1 MLTKKC
7 LSEKTTH
14 GADCTTMNEIVN
26 AAILGVVQGL
36 TEFLPVSSSGH
47 LEIGKV
53 VLNQDLKQNESLLM
67 TVVLHFAT
75 ALSTMVIFWKD
86 IARILG
92 GLLKFKWNEEA
103 QFVAK
108 IIVSMI
114 PAVFVGLAFD
124 KQIESLF
131 NGNLVLVGVMLL
143 LTGGLLLLADRAKNT
158 EQPVS
163 YLNAV
168 IVGISQAIAILPGIS
183 RSGATIST
191 SVLLGIDRDKAARF
205 SFLMVVP
212 LIFGKM
218 AKDIL
223 GGDGLSFSGDVGVQ
237 LLVGFVAA
245 FVTGIIACKW
255 MLALVK
261 NCQLWWFSIYC
272 FIVGILCIGY
282 MLLFAPSTEAV
293 EPATAAIE
301 FGRMAGLTNS

>member
-92 GLLKFKWNEEA
+92 GLFKFKWNEEA

-131 NGNLVLVGVMLL
+131 NGNLVLVGVMS
-143 LTGGLLLLADRAKNT
+143 
-158 EQPVS
+158 VS
-163 YLNAV
+163 YTHLT
-168 IVGISQAIAILPGIS
+168 LP
-183 RSGATIST
+183 
-191 SVLLGIDRDKAARF
+191 
-205 SFLMVVP
+205 
-212 LIFGKM
+212 
-218 AKDIL
+218 
-223 GGDGLSFSGDVGVQ
+223 
-237 LLVGFVAA
+237 
-245 FVTGIIACKW
+245 
-255 MLALVK
+255 
-261 NCQLWWFSIYC
+261 
-272 FIVGILCIGY
+272 
-282 MLLFAPSTEAV
+282 
-293 EPATAAIE
+293 
-301 FGRMAGLTNS
+301 TNREV

>member
-1 MLTKKC
+1 
-7 LSEKTTH
+7 
-14 GADCTTMNEIVN
+14 MNEFVS

-47 LEIGKV
+47 LEISKV
-53 VLNQDLKQNESLLM
+53 ILNQDLKQNESLLM

-86 IARILG
+86 IAKILG
-92 GLLKFKWNEEA
+92 GLMKFKWNEEA

-108 IIVSMI
+108 IVVSMI
-114 PAVFVGLAFD
+114 PAVFVGLVFEE
-124 KQIESLF
+124 QIDSWF
-131 NGNLVLVGVMLL
+131 NGKLLLVGVMLL
-143 LTGGLLLLADRAKNT
+143 FTGGLLLLADRAKNT

-163 YLNAV
+163 YLNAI
-168 IVGISQAIAILPGIS
+168 IVGVSQAIAILPGIS

-212 LIFGKM
+212 VIFGKM
-218 AKDIL
+218 AKDL
-223 GGDGLSFSGDVGVQ
+223 LDFMGGELAFNSDMTGP

-245 FVTGIIACKW
+245 FFTGLIACKW

-261 NCQLWWFSIYC
+261 NCQLWWFSVYC
-272 FIVGILCIGY
+272 LIVGIICIAY
-282 MLLFAPSTEAV
+282 MLFAFSPEAV
-293 EPATAAIE
+293 EPTTAAIE
-301 FGRMAGLTNS
+301 LIK